1 MAVKVTKRTTSEGAR
16 YSISGLTF
24 SQLFRI
30 KNAMYAEEKKMKEI
44 ASELLAHSEPMGKE
58 FEGYAQDAHEVF
70 IAANEGC
77 I

>member
-1 MAVKVTKRTTSEGAR
+1 MAVKVTKRTTNDGVR

-30 KNAMYAEEKKMKEI
+30 KNGMFEEERRMKET
-44 ASELLAHSEPMGKE
+44 ATHFEGAPWFKKE
-58 FEGYAQDAHEVF
+58 FEGYAKDAHEVA

-77 I
+77 V

>member
-1 MAVKVTKRTTSEGAR
+1 MAVKVTKRTVKEGVR

-30 KNAMYAEEKKMKEI
+30 KNGMFEEERRMKET
-44 ASELLAHSEPMGKE
+44 ATRFEGAPWFKKE
-58 FEGYAQDAHEVF
+58 FEGYAKDAHEVA

-77 I
+77 V